1 LVGTLADARITS
13 AATWNTAFNERRQW
27 DGGTLNLVVGT
38 ARTSLLINNVD
49 NTSDANKPVSTAQA
63 AADTNTLNSAKTYA
77 DGLVVGL
84 WDDRGNYSAATNV
97 FPSAG
102 GSGAGGA
109 ILKGDI
115 WTISAVGTLGVAV
128 SLGDTVRA
136 LSDAPVQVV
145 GSWSI
150 AEGNLGYTP
159 YNSSNPAGYTSN
171 LGTVT
176 SIGLSGGTTE

>member
-1 LVGTLADARITS
+1 MKKTMGW
-13 AATWNTAFNERRQW
+13 WNFKFSCW
-27 DGGTLNLVVGT
+27 YSKD
-38 ARTSLLINNVD
+38 LLINNVD

-63 AADTNTLNSAKTYA
+63 AADTTLNSAKTYA

-115 WTISAVGTLGVAV
+115 WTISAVGTLGGVAV

-150 AEGNLGYTP
+150 AVIWVIHHITHLT
-159 YNSSNPAGYTSN
+159 
-171 LGTVT
+171 LRD
-176 SIGLSGGTTE
+176 ILQI

>member
-1 LVGTLADARITS
+1 
-13 AATWNTAFNERRQW
+13 
-27 DGGTLNLVVGT
+27 
-38 ARTSLLINNVD
+38 
-49 NTSDANKPVSTAQA
+49 
-63 AADTNTLNSAKTYA
+63 
-77 DGLVVGL
+77 VGL
-84 WDDRGNYSAATNV
+84 WDDRKLQRCYNV

-115 WTISAVGTLGVAV
+115 WTISAVGTLGSVAG
-128 SLGDTVRA
+128 LGDTVRA

-176 SIGLSGGTTE
+176 SIGLSGGTGNDFFCFHYR

>member
-1 LVGTLADARITS
+1 MIEEIT
-13 AATWNTAFNERRQW
+13 
-27 DGGTLNLVVGT
+27 
-38 ARTSLLINNVD
+38 
-49 NTSDANKPVSTAQA
+49 
-63 AADTNTLNSAKTYA
+63 
-77 DGLVVGL
+77 
-84 WDDRGNYSAATNV
+84 AATNV

-115 WTISAVGTLGVAV
+115 WTISAVGTLGGVAV

-159 YNSSNPAGYTSN
+159 YNSSNPADI
-171 LGTVT
+171 LQ
-176 SIGLSGGTTE
+176 I

>member
-1 LVGTLADARITS
+1 MID
-13 AATWNTAFNERRQW
+13 
-27 DGGTLNLVVGT
+27 
-38 ARTSLLINNVD
+38 
-49 NTSDANKPVSTAQA
+49 
-63 AADTNTLNSAKTYA
+63 
-77 DGLVVGL
+77 
-84 WDDRGNYSAATNV
+84 YSAATNV

-115 WTISAVGTLGVAV
+115 WTISAVGTLGSVAV

-159 YNSSNPAGYTSN
+159 YNSSNPAGYTKFGDSN
-171 LGTVT
+171 FYGTEWWNNRNDFSA
-176 SIGLSGGTTE
+176 SITGSGITMAGVSNSKWRN